1 MMNQEAFQSASG
13 FSRTLASL
21 KCFSL
26 SASSCLSAAET
37 SGCVASL
44 RDVWVSSFKVGR
56 RLRPSPLLL
65 SSKHKSHRNGCAA
78 SKSVA
83 AQQAKRADVFC
94 VRAVDQKPGVAHN
107 HLQSLSWDRV
117 CVCVYA
123 ERMTTESFT
132 LNKEQYKSKGPSVHQ
147 FHVDV

>member
-1 MMNQEAFQSASG
+1 M
-13 FSRTLASL
+13 
-21 KCFSL
+21 
-26 SASSCLSAAET
+26 SAAET

-65 SSKHKSHRNGCAA
+65 SCKHKSRRNGCAA

-83 AQQAKRADVFC
+83 AQQEKRADVFC
-94 VRAVDQKPGVAHN
+94 VRAVDQKPGVAHS
-107 HLQSLSWDRV
+107 HLQSLSWDR
-117 CVCVYA
+117 VCVYA

-132 LNKEQYKSKGPSVHQ
+132 LNKEQYKSQGPSVHQ
-147 FHVDV
+147 FQVDV

>member
-94 VRAVDQKPGVAHN
+94 VQAVDQKPGVAHN

-147 FHVDV
+147 LHVDV